1 MELFHCLQRALQCLR
16 TKNITDHV
24 TYEDGK
30 NHSAMSFA
38 SKEAVVVFLS
48 LLSGLDESD
57 IKKYFKKYL
66 SGRVNGKATVIVN
79 TGKKFEFIY
88 KKKSSQLCIFFH
100 YGVWNK
106 AGFPLHN

>member
-1 MELFHCLQRALQCLR
+1 MELFHCLQRAQ
-16 TKNITDHV
+16 NITDHV

-57 IKKYFKKYL
+57 IKNYFKKYL

-79 TGKKFEFIY
+79 TGKKFEFSY